1 MSLDKLKRIY
11 KKAEQDLTKLKDLA
25 QLNNVKAHYLGKQGL
40 LKDFLKDL
48 SKLSNDEKKIFGKEV
63 NAIKNSLEEKFQN
76 KKSDL
81 ETKLEA
87 AKLASEK
94 IDITLPGKKNRPGSL
109 HPLSI
114 VENEIVNAL
123 KSLGFSVASGPEI
136 ESDYY
141 NFEALNFPKNHP
153 ARDMQDTFFVDE
165 QTVLRTHTSP
175 VQVRCMEKNDPPL
188 RIIVP
193 GRVYRNDA
201 DATHS
206 PVFHQVEGLCV
217 DADIN
222 FGDLKGTLEAF
233 IKMIFGSSVKTRFR
247 PSFFPFTEPS
257 AELDIMGKNGWMEIL
272 GCGMVDPNVFRA
284 VIEKRQESCSESP
297 YDPEKISGFAFGLGV
312 ERVAMLLH
320 GIDDLRAF
328 YENDTRFIS
337 QFG

>member
-1 MSLDKLKRIY
+1 MSLDKLKTIY
-11 KKAEQDLTKLKDLA
+11 KKAEQDLAKLKDLA
-25 QLNNVKAHYLGKQGL
+25 QLNSKKAHYLGKQGL
-40 LKDFLKDL
+40 LKDFLKDI
-48 SKLSNDEKKIFGKEV
+48 SKLTNDEKKVFGKEV
-63 NAIKNSLEEKFQN
+63 NAVKNSLEEKFQSKKIELEN
-76 KKSDL
+76 KI
-81 ETKLEA
+81 ETT
-87 AKLASEK
+87 KLASEK
-94 IDITLPGKKNRPGSL
+94 IDITLPGKKCPPGSL
-109 HPLSI
+109 HPLTI
-114 VENEIVNAL
+114 VENEIVDAL
-123 KSLGFSVASGPEI
+123 KSLGFTVASGPEI

-201 DATHS
+201 DSTHS

-217 DADIN
+217 DADIH
-222 FGDLKGTLEAF
+222 FGDLKGTLESF

-257 AELDIMGKNGWMEIL
+257 AEVDIMGKNGWMEIL
-272 GCGMVDPNVFRA
+272 GCGMVDPNVFNA
-284 VIEKRQESCSESP
+284 VIAKRQELSEESP
-297 YDPEKISGFAFGLGV
+297 YNPEKISGFAFGLGI
-312 ERVAMLLH
+312 ERVAMLLY
-320 GIDDLRAF
+320 GIDDIRGF
-328 YENDTRFIS
+328 YENDTRFIG